1 MMTDPLRGLATNGH
15 PKSWVTLVKIECV
28 LAEVG
33 ELLAILTIKL
43 GSATVEE
50 MPALIDKANQTARL
64 VLRCCLA
71 SDPASH
77 FSPEEAAMLRAE
89 LVRLGEALEAQIAG
103 IIRLAQLAGGTTS
116 ATRH

>member
-1 MMTDPLRGLATNGH
+1 M
-15 PKSWVTLVKIECV
+15 KIEPV

-33 ELLAILTIKL
+33 VAGHPDLKL

-50 MPALIDKANQTARL
+50 MPALIDEANEAARH
-64 VLRCCLA
+64 VLRCC
-71 SDPASH
+71 SDPPGHLA
-77 FSPEEAAMLRAE
+77 PEEAAMLRAE

-103 IIRLAQLAGGTTS
+103 IIRLAQLADGATS